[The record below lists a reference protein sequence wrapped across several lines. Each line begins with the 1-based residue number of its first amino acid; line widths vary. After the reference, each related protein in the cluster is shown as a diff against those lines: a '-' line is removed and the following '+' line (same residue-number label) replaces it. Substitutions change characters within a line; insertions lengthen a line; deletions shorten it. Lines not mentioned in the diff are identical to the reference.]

1 MPNPLYIIF
10 GSYIGLSIVYIIV
23 SIIKNIEF
31 KKSKK
36 KYLKEKNK
44 YIEEWKQQAQI
55 EFENSNRAKQENA
68 NRIIADLNKTL
79 ELVKKEIK
87 DKENFNSSLLKI
99 REEELDR
106 LMAEKKARAL
116 SNLRYE
122 IDDWAQSAQE
132 AAAFQ
137 RDQIFEIYQ
146 NDINKKDKELSTLQS
161 EIEEYRTK
169 RNVINEEIL
178 RRRAVEEQQDFYSI
192 QIPDSYK
199 HDLAL
204 LDEIRHDFSK
214 IDILDK
220 LIYDNYIKKPVDEMI
235 QRVLN
240 GRAPSGIYKI
250 TRLKTGEVYIGRSTD
265 IKTRFQQHCKSCYHC
280 GVISRSKLHTVM
292 ENDGIWNFTF
302 ELLEEVPK
310 DKLNEREKYWI
321 DFYESKKYGL
331 NEKAGG

>member
-1 MPNPLYIIF
+1 MPKLLYIFIGF
-10 GSYIGLSIVYIIV
+10 YISLSIIYIGYTIRLI
-23 SIIKNIEF
+23 F
-31 KKSKK
+31 KFK
-36 KYLKEKNK
+36 KEKNK
-44 YIEEWKQQAQI
+44 YIEEWKSCASK
-55 EFENSNRAKQENA
+55 EFENSYAARKQVLDGVITQAQN
-68 NRIIADLNKTL
+68 TL
-79 ELVKKEIK
+79 TSLRKEIESK
-87 DKENFNSSLLKI
+87 QNFNSSLLKI
-99 REEELDR
+99 REEELNR
-106 LMAEKKARAL
+106 LVDEKKARAL
-116 SNLRYE
+116 SNLQHE
-122 IDDWAQSAQE
+122 IDDWSRSAQE

-146 NDINKKDKELSTLQS
+146 NDINKKDKELSALQS

-178 RRRAVEEQQDFYSI
+178 RRRAVEEQQEFYSI
-192 QIPDSYK
+192 QIPDPYK
-199 HDLAL
+199 HDLTL

-220 LIYDNYIKKPVDEMI
+220 LIYDNYIKKSVDEMI

-265 IKTRFQQHCKSCYHC
+265 VKTRFQQHCKSCYHC

-310 DKLNEREKYWI
+310 EKLNEREKYWI
-321 DFYESKKYGL
+321 EFYDSKKYGL